1 MGVRRQ
7 SKREYMARMQR
18 RYLKATKREK
28 STLLDEVIEVTGYHR
43 RHAVR
48 VLRHGRFPDSKL
60 AELVAV
66 QGLASPGRRLPS
78 RGGGGGGG
86 GGGRSPGRPRVY
98 SSVVVGALRTAA
110 EASNWLCGK
119 RLAPFLEE
127 LVPALE
133 AEGELRLAVED
144 RTQLLAMSA
153 RTIDRRLRVFR
164 LQRDPKN
171 WHGLGTTKPGSLL
184 KNQVPIQ
191 TYTPWEDQ
199 RPGFLEIDLVAH
211 CGTTTEG
218 FSLNTLV
225 GTDVATGWTECV
237 GVWGKSQ
244 RSVFAGIETTRERLP
259 MRLLGLDSDNGSEFL
274 NAHLVR
280 FCTQEEITFTRSR
293 PYWKNDQA
301 HVEQKNWS
309 VVRRLIGYGRY
320 ESEAALAQL
329 NRVYELLRIWTNFW
343 QPSLKLVA
351 KERDDAT
358 GKTKKTYDTA
368 QTPYRR
374 LLASGGLDEAQQR
387 ALAETFGACG
397 PAGLRRQ
404 LAAAVDQLGRLQQ
417 RRNDLCESKNDEND
431 LDRAG

>member
-1 MGVRRQ
+1 MRVQRQ
-7 SKREYMARMQR
+7 SKQEYMARMQP

-28 STLLDEVIEVTGYHR
+28 STLLDEVVEVTGYHR

-48 VLRHGRFPDSKL
+48 VLRHGRFPDPKL
-60 AELVAV
+60 AQLAAV
-66 QGLASPGRRLPS
+66 QGLAPPRRRLPP
-78 RGGGGGGG
+78 RAGGAGG

-98 SSVVVGALRTAA
+98 SSVVVGALHTVAA
-110 EASNWLCGK
+110 ASNWLCGK
-119 RLAPFLEE
+119 RLAPFLPE

-133 AEGELRLAVED
+133 AEGELRLTPAD
-144 RTQLLAMSA
+144 RTQLLAMGA
-153 RTIDRRLRVFR
+153 RTIDRRLRLFR
-164 LQRDPKN
+164 LQRDPRN

-184 KNQVPIQ
+184 KHQVPIR

-211 CGTTTEG
+211 CGTTTED
-218 FSLNTLV
+218 FYLNTLV

-244 RSVFAGIETTRERLP
+244 RAVFTGLVTSRGRLP

-274 NAHLVR
+274 NRHLVR

-309 VVRRLIGYGRY
+309 VVRKLIGYGRY

-374 LLASGGLDEAQQR
+374 LLASGVLDAAQQQ
-387 ALAETFGACG
+387 AVAATFAAYK
-397 PAGLRRQ
+397 PMALRRQ
-404 LAAAVDQLGRLQQ
+404 LAAAVEQLSRLQE
-417 RRNDLCESKNDEND
+417 RLNELFEHKNDENE
-431 LDRAG
+431 RKKAG